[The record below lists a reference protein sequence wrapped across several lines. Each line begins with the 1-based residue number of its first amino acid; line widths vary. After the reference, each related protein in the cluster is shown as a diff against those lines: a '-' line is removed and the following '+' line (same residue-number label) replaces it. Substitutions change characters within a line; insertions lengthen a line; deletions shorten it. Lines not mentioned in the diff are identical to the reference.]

1 MLYYLIYCST
11 ALELMTEGALKVLLQ
26 QARRNNRELVI
37 TGLLVYA
44 QGRAGSSEPARFMQ
58 VLEGSRFLVE
68 SVFEKIRQDRR
79 HRDIIVIQ
87 RAAIQKRNFKT
98 WDMGFTRVEE
108 LPAADAA
115 LDFLMGFYAESH
127 SG

>member
-11 ALELMTEGALKVLLQ
+11 ALELMTEDALKVLLQ

-44 QGRAGSSEPARFMQ
+44 EGRAGSSETGRFMQ

-68 SVFEKIRQDRR
+68 SVFEKIRKDGR
-79 HRDIIVIQ
+79 HRDMVVIE

-98 WDMGFTRVEE
+98 WDMGFIRVEE
-108 LPAADAA
+108 LPDAGAA
-115 LDFLMGFYAESH
+115 LDFLKGFYAESH